1 MDFKDSKTQ
10 KIVLGAMAFFIV
22 IYFWYSRVYSVNE
35 NKIALKT
42 TEFETITTNLRRV
55 EMKAKSLDALKIEY
69 ADLVGRYHEIEEL
82 LPEVKQIPSFL
93 VQLHTASSLTGTK
106 IISIQPLPNKEEEF
120 YNVVSFE
127 VQLTGTYHDFGSFIS
142 YVANFPFITNVSD
155 VNITAQNIAISK
167 SAAKTDVEGVQ
178 EIKKTETMNATFKL
192 STYFVIENE
201 RLQELNI

>member
-22 IYFWYSRVYSVNE
+22 VYFWYSRVYSVNE
-35 NKIALKT
+35 NTITTKT

-55 EMKAKSLDALKIEY
+55 EMKAKSLDALKLEY
-69 ADLVGRYHEIEEL
+69 SDLVVRYHEIEEL

-106 IISIQPLPNKEEEF
+106 ITAIQPLPNKEEEF

-127 VQLTGTYHDFGSFIS
+127 VELTGTYHDFGSFIS

-155 VNITAQNIAISK
+155 VNITAQNVAISN
-167 SAAKTDVEGVQ
+167 SAAKDKSDKIQ
-178 EIKKTETMNATFKL
+178 EIKKQETMNATFKL
-192 STYFVIENE
+192 STYFVKEGE

>member
-10 KIVLGAMAFFIV
+10 KIVLGTMAFFMV
-22 IYFWYSRVYSVNE
+22 VYFWYSRVYSINE
-35 NKIALKT
+35 NEIALKT

-55 EMKAKSLDALKIEY
+55 EMKAKSLDALKVEY
-69 ADLVGRYHEIEEL
+69 SDLVERYHEIEEL

-106 IISIQPLPNKEEEF
+106 ITSIEPLPNKEEEF

-127 VQLTGTYHDFGSFIS
+127 VQLSGTYHDFGSFIS

-155 VNITAQNIAISK
+155 VSIVAQNIAISK
-167 SAAKTDVEGVQ
+167 SAAKDKAENVQ
-178 EIKKTETMNATFKL
+178 EIKKQETMNATFKL
-192 STYFVIENE
+192 STYFVKENE